1 MHADRIAGQRGFL
14 VMLALLCAGCGCR
27 APMNPPRLI
36 LLPGLAAD
44 ARVFAPQLAVFDNLE
59 VPPWP
64 AFRKNESLADFA
76 RRMAGTLDTS
86 EPFIIGGVS
95 MGGMIALEIA
105 RHTRPQ
111 CVILIGSSRDGDSVP
126 RYFRWFEALARPI
139 PDRILGAGRAI
150 APLISRQFNN
160 VTPEQEKLVAEM
172 IKSTPIDFIRW
183 GARAIFEWPGAGE
196 LDCPVYHIHG
206 DADRLIPSANVKPD
220 RLIEGGGHLISIT
233 HPEQVNAFIA
243 EYMKPQMNADERR

>member
-1 MHADRIAGQRGFL
+1 MFART
-14 VMLALLCAGCGCR
+14 VTLAALCSLTACN
-27 APMNPPRLI
+27 ATMKLPRLI

-44 ARVFAPQLAVFDNLE
+44 ARMFAPQLAAFDNLE

-64 AFRKNESLADFA
+64 AFREDESLSDFA

-95 MGGMIALEIA
+95 MGGMIAQEIA
-105 RHTRPQ
+105 RHTKPQ
-111 CVILIGSSRDGDSVP
+111 CVILIASSRDGDAVP
-126 RYFRWFEALARPI
+126 RYYRWYEFLTRPI
-139 PDRILGAGRAI
+139 PDRLLGAGRII

-160 VTPEQEKLVAEM
+160 ATPEQEKLMAEM
-172 IKSTPIDFIRW
+172 IKSTPIEFIRW

-206 DADRLIPSANVKPD
+206 DADRLIPRANVNPD
-220 RLIEGGGHLISIT
+220 RIVKGGGHLINIS
-233 HPEQVNAFIA
+233 HADQVNAFITECQQTA
-243 EYMKPQMNADERR
+243 NRR